1 MKEDKTLLQEGTIRR
16 FMKLAGTQP
25 LASDFVNENYP
36 VYKEDEEPREEA
48 DVDEYDAGEEEG
60 EEREAEE
67 LEGGDE
73 LEMDLDLDVEE
84 DAPETEGEVTLT
96 DEDVDTLL
104 AALDAANALADKL
117 RGAAD
122 MAAPEELEAAELE
135 LPPED
140 GMTGEPLEVDVE
152 EEEIGLD
159 EAQEEELEEAQ
170 EDLEEDKPYT
180 AKKEKAGR
188 DKRKGA
194 KERGAEGTLAKT
206 KGHGRVDYAN
216 EAVVNEVYKRVAQR
230 LSKLKGE

>member
-1 MKEDKTLLQEGTIRR
+1 MKEEKTQLQEGTIRR

-36 VYKEDEEPREEA
+36 PVYKD
-48 DVDEYDAGEEEG
+48 D
-60 EEREAEE
+60 EE
-67 LEGGDE
+67 LEAPDE
-73 LEMDLDLDVEE
+73 LELDLDAPDDLEAPPEPELEPE
-84 DAPETEGEVTLT
+84 DIAGEGEVTLT

-140 GMTGEPLEVDVE
+140 GMTGEPLEVEE

-194 KERGAEGTLAKT
+194 EKRGAEGTLAKT

-230 LSKLKGE
+230 LSELKGE

>member
-1 MKEDKTLLQEGTIRR
+1 MKEEKTQLQEGTIRR

-48 DVDEYDAGEEEG
+48 DVDEYRKGEEEG

-122 MAAPEELEAAELE
+122 LAAPEELEAAELE

-170 EDLEEDKPYT
+170 EDLEET
-180 AKKEKAGR
+180 GAKRTGASKR
-188 DKRKGA
+188 DKSKTDPGKEDYTWRK
-194 KERGAEGTLAKT
+194 K
-206 KGHGRVDYAN
+206 N
-216 EAVVNEVYKRVAQR
+216 EAVVNEVYKRVTQR
-230 LSKLKGE
+230 LSELKGE

>member
-1 MKEDKTLLQEGTIRR
+1 MKEDKTQLQEGTIRR

-48 DVDEYDAGEEEG
+48 DVDEYRKGEEEG

-122 MAAPEELEAAELE
+122 LAAPEELEAAELE

-170 EDLEEDKPYT
+170 EDLEET
-180 AKKEKAGR
+180 GAKRTGASKR
-188 DKRKGA
+188 DKSKTDPGKEDYTWRK
-194 KERGAEGTLAKT
+194 K
-206 KGHGRVDYAN
+206 N
-216 EAVVNEVYKRVAQR
+216 EAVVNEVYKRVTQR
-230 LSKLKGE
+230 LSELKGE

>member
-1 MKEDKTLLQEGTIRR
+1 MKEDKTQLQEGTIRR

-48 DVDEYDAGEEEG
+48 DVDEYRKGEEEG

-84 DAPETEGEVTLT
+84 DAPEHDGEVTLT

-122 MAAPEELEAAELE
+122 LAAPEELEAAELE

-140 GMTGEPLEVDVE
+140 GMTGEPLEVEE
-152 EEEIGLD
+152 EEEIELD

-170 EDLEEDKPYT
+170 EDLEET
-180 AKKEKAGR
+180 GAKRTGASKR
-188 DKRKGA
+188 DKSKTDPGKEDYTWRK
-194 KERGAEGTLAKT
+194 K
-206 KGHGRVDYAN
+206 N
-216 EAVVNEVYKRVAQR
+216 EAVVNEVYKRVTQR
-230 LSKLKGE
+230 LSELKGE